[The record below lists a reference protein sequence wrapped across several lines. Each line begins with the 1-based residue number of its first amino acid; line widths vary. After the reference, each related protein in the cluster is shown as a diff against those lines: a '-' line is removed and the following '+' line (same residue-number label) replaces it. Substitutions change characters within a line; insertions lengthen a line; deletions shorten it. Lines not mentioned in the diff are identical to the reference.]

1 MPCAPGFAGV
11 DAFLRDRRFGREAP
25 SSVAKPVPAHLTAF
39 YDNEQNSMLERE
51 PPVHTRL
58 RARDVAGDGDCADVG
73 GAR

>member
-1 MPCAPGFAGV
+1 MCA
-11 DAFLRDRRFGREAP
+11 RF

-58 RARDVAGDGDCADVG
+58 RAQVMREFTGRKVVALEAGMGDVAGDGDCADVG